1 MSDAY
6 IDLWGATPD
15 PTSEHESGPE
25 SDPSIPDGEHLCRVI
40 GFDVFESKAGDIWMK
55 WIFAVHGGMYDGRT
69 LVRMSAPLGKR
80 TDDEDWRRKQIT
92 WAKQD
97 LYRVTGS
104 IPPVMD
110 GLLDTETRRVGYVL
124 PRVMGALVR
133 VAKVTKPDRIN
144 VYINELAQAAPS
156 LDGEPVSGPVDEPKE
171 QWPPEPEPDPLQI
184 DDIPF

>member
-6 IDLWGATPD
+6 IDLWVATPD
-15 PTSEHESGPE
+15 PTSDRDSGPE
-25 SDPSIPDGEHLCRVI
+25 SDPTIPDGEHPTRVI
-40 GFDVFESKAGDIWMK
+40 GFDVFESKAGDFWMK

-80 TDDEDWRRKQIT
+80 TDDESSRRKQIT

-110 GLLDTETRRVGYVL
+110 GLLDPETRKVGYVL

-133 VAKVTKPDRIN
+133 VAKATSGDRIN
-144 VYINELAQAAPS
+144 VYINELIQPAPS
-156 LDGEPVSGPVDEPKE
+156 LNEDPPSGTKAD
-171 QWPPEPEPDPLQI
+171 WPPEVQPDPSSL